1 MSSPHSSSQAAP
13 QAAPAELLTLLP
25 DVVAEV
31 AEHAFFAW
39 AAPCEVREFANLVAA
54 AGPPHALPANSAPW
68 LRARV
73 GFRGVVSGSLEVQ
86 LPVELARE
94 LGVALTGGT
103 ATDGLTDQ
111 ELGDVA
117 GELANM
123 LCGVLLTR
131 VDRRQAF
138 ELRPP
143 QVARAANLRDKD
155 GGDADHLFCLN
166 DHPMAVRFGAWEP

>member
-1 MSSPHSSSQAAP
+1 MSSPHSSSHS
-13 QAAPAELLTLLP
+13 APAELLTLLP
-25 DVVAEV
+25 AVMAEV

-39 AAPCEVREFANLVAA
+39 AAPCGERDFADLVAA
-54 AGPPHALPANSAPW
+54 KDPPHAVPAGSAAW

-73 GFRGVVSGSLEVQ
+73 SFRGVVAGSLEIQ

-94 LGVALTGGT
+94 LGVALTGGA

-111 ELGDVA
+111 EMGDVA

-131 VDRRQAF
+131 IDRRQAF

-143 QVARAANLRDKD
+143 QVARMAGVGD
-155 GGDADHLFCLN
+155 GDGPDADQFFCVN
-166 DHPMAVRFGAWEP
+166 DYPVAVRFGAWEP

>member
-1 MSSPHSSSQAAP
+1 MSSPHSSSHS
-13 QAAPAELLTLLP
+13 APAELLTLLP
-25 DVVAEV
+25 AVMAEV

-39 AAPCEVREFANLVAA
+39 AAPCAERDFADLVAA
-54 AGPPHALPANSAPW
+54 KDPSHAVPTGSAAW

-73 GFRGVVSGSLEVQ
+73 SFRGVVAGSLEIR
-86 LPVELARE
+86 LPIELARE
-94 LGVALTGGT
+94 LGVALTGGA

-111 ELGDVA
+111 EMGDVA

-131 VDRRQAF
+131 IDRRQAF

-143 QVARAANLRDKD
+143 QVARTASVGD
-155 GGDADHLFCLN
+155 GDGVDADQLFCVN
-166 DHPMAVRFGAWEP
+166 DHPVAVRFGAWEP